1 MRMISSHFDNETVMI
16 IAVPEPEYRKSE
28 TIPGE
33 SFVDRF
39 HLNKIFLFSVNGI
52 ILGIGLLNEEG

>member
-16 IAVPEPEYRKSE
+16 IAVPEPKYRKSE

-33 SFVDRF
+33 SSVDRF
-39 HLNKIFLFSVNGI
+39 YLNKIFLFSVNGI
-52 ILGIGLLNEEG
+52 ILGIGLLNEER